1 MGRKRRDIPWLDQRD
16 NGVYYANWYD
26 SEARQTRRESLDTR
40 DVNEAR
46 RAFAD
51 FLQHGPKSAKHVGD
65 AGITVDQILTWY
77 DTGVPDLYPGHV
89 AENVVDKQRQRAA
102 IANLKSYFKG
112 TLCKNVGIVETEDYA
127 RKRRAGEIGTGKG
140 GKWAGNGDKRGSDN
154 TVRRELGALDAAA
167 AWCVKR
173 KLLPVDQR
181 PQIQKPAQAETKAPW
196 LTKDAVRAIFA
207 GADGKLRAFCRL
219 TYYWGARRKSVETLW
234 VSQVDLKHNRVD
246 LHKPGSKRTKKRR
259 PIVPIYPEIRR
270 DIETLLLDTTNE
282 YLFGQP
288 TTFYDEFVRLCERL
302 QIKVMDAPDD
312 KAAWPHLLRHS
323 RATHMLMDGEDIY
336 KVAKL
341 LGDTVATVERVYGH
355 HTPEFLATKSN
366 AEVG

>member
-16 NGVYYANWYD
+16 NGVWYAHWYD
-26 SEARQTRRESLDTR
+26 DSARQTRRQSLDTR
-40 DVNEAR
+40 DISEAR

-51 FLQHGPKSAKHVGD
+51 FLVNGPKGAQHVGD
-65 AGITVDQILTWY
+65 AGITIGQMLTWY

-89 AENVVDKQRQRAA
+89 AEHVVDKQRQRAA
-102 IANLKSYFKG
+102 LANLRAYFG
-112 TLCKNVGIVETEDYA
+112 ATLCKNVGIVETEEYA
-127 RKRRAGEIGTGKG
+127 RKRRSGEIGMGKG

-154 TVRRELGALDAAA
+154 TIRRELGALGAAA

-173 KLLPVDQR
+173 KLLPVDQV
-181 PQIQKPAQAETKAPW
+181 PQIQKPCETITKAPW
-196 LTKDAVRAIFA
+196 LTKDSIRAIFA

-219 TYYWGARRKSVETLW
+219 TYYWGARRESVENLW
-234 VSQVDLKHNRVD
+234 VSQIDLKHSRVD

-270 DIETLLLDTTNE
+270 DIELLLLDTTSD
-282 YLFGQP
+282 YLFGEP
-288 TTFYDEFVRLCERL
+288 GNFYEDFVRLCGRL
-302 QIKVMDAPDD
+302 GVKVMDAPDD

-323 RATHMLMDGEDIY
+323 RASHMLMDGEDIY

-355 HTPEFLATKSN
+355 HTPEYLITKSN
-366 AEVG
+366 VEVG